1 MKRSFCFIL
10 VCLMMISSVA
20 FALEE
25 NIKVGKETLND
36 VEPQNYGGIYY
47 DIIWPTTS
55 TKINSHF
62 GMRWGEMHYGTDVAP
77 VIAKVKGDK
86 ISAIAAGKVME
97 ARSIGTY
104 GNVVY
109 LNSEIEKTYIGI
121 EPESYS
127 EDDRRTNSKGIKPM
141 DVTITLLRQSRYAHL
156 DTISVTAGANV
167 NRGANLGTMGT
178 TGGSTGVHL
187 HFEIRDISSLNE
199 QNPSSNAA
207 RDPLT
212 YYPNISFQSLGVFD
226 RKGNFY
232 GVEDL
237 LKLTQTEIANL
248 GISKEEINVL
258 ITDDYVKEM
267 IFESDI
273 IKLRIISNYLK

>member
-1 MKRSFCFIL
+1 MKRGFCFIL
-10 VCLMMISSVA
+10 VCLMTISSVA

-25 NIKVGKETLND
+25 NIKIGQETLND

-62 GMRWGEMHYGTDVAP
+62 GMRGGAMHYGVDVAP
-77 VIAKVKGDK
+77 VKAKVKGDK

-127 EDDRRTNSKGIKPM
+127 EDDKGTNSKGIKPM

-156 DTISVTAGANV
+156 DTISVKAGANV
-167 NRGANLGTMGT
+167 NRGAKLGTMGT

-187 HFEIRDISSLNE
+187 HFEIRDISSMDE
-199 QNPSSNAA
+199 KNPSNNAA
-207 RDPLT
+207 RDPLI

-237 LKLTQTEIANL
+237 LKLTQIEIAKL
-248 GISKEEINVL
+248 GISKEDINVL

-267 IFESDI
+267 IFESDLN
-273 IKLRIISNYLK
+273 KLRIISNYLK